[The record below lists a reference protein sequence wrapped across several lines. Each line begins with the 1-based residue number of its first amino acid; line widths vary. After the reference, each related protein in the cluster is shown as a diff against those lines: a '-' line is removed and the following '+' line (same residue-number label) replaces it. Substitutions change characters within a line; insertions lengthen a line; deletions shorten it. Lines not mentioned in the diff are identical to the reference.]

1 MAEEAGANTG
11 NQNQAGSPPV
21 KDGSGNGSGTP
32 AGAQNTVPKP
42 FHETLKEMMG
52 NPEFKDFFDRQ
63 VERKA
68 QDKSGAQQK
77 SQQQED
83 EDVKMLM
90 QKFDITEEN
99 AKGLVLWRD
108 QGVDKKL
115 KPIMDQIHSQGTQQT
130 LTARFSALRIKNPEM
145 DEYSDEMVKVMGE
158 LSDSARKYVMD
169 DPEGVEWLLEKTKK
183 KYTKAT
189 VQDKI
194 RGGGGSGRGHT
205 FNDKTGGLNTNIDA
219 ASKLLND
226 NSVPERQRRENY
238 ERAIQNAMKQ

>member
-11 NQNQAGSPPV
+11 NQNQAGSPPA

-32 AGAQNTVPKP
+32 AGAQNIVPKP

-90 QKFDITEEN
+90 
-99 AKGLVLWRD
+99 
-108 QGVDKKL
+108 
-115 KPIMDQIHSQGTQQT
+115 PIMDQIHSQGTQQT

-183 KYTKAT
+183 KYPKST

-226 NSVPERQRRENY
+226 HTVPERQRRENY